1 LQELPLKLPGKMNCI
16 VIDRNP
22 ASNKQLTDFISQD
35 PLLKHKASCYTA
47 FEALEV
53 LQNQSI
59 DLVFIDT
66 QLTPISGI
74 NFIKSLVTRPLVILT
89 SSDGQFAAEAFDLDA
104 TDYLI
109 KPVSFER
116 FFKSVQKAREIFTL
130 KKLKTE
136 KVRLEETN
144 NEMPK
149 GYILVKSDYN
159 TLKINLEDILFV
171 EGMKDYIKI
180 YTAEN
185 KKPVI
190 TLNSLKKIQQA
201 LPPTH
206 FSRIHKS
213 FIISLDHI
221 TSINKAQVIIGENYI
236 PIGESYKS
244 YFLSLLEK
252 RTI

>member
-1 LQELPLKLPGKMNCI
+1 MNCI
-16 VIDRNP
+16 VIDKNP
-22 ASNKQLTDFISQD
+22 VSNKLLTDFINQD
-35 PLLKHKASCYTA
+35 PLLKLKASCFTA
-47 FEALEV
+47 FDATEI
-53 LQNQSI
+53 LQNQAI
-59 DLVFIDT
+59 DLVFVDT
-66 QLTPISGI
+66 QLTPISGMS
-74 NFIKSLVTRPLVILT
+74 FIRSLVSRPLVILT
-89 SSDGQFAAEAFDLDA
+89 SPDGQLAAEAFDSDV

-116 FFKSVQKAREIFTL
+116 FFKSVQKAREIYNL
-130 KKLKTE
+130 KKLKSE
-136 KVRLEETN
+136 KVRSEESSSETA
-144 NEMPK
+144 K
-149 GYILVKSDYN
+149 GYILVKSDY
-159 TLKINLEDILFV
+159 TTIKINLVDILFV
-171 EGMKDYIKI
+171 EGLKDYIKI
-180 YTAEN
+180 FTTDN

-190 TLNSLKKIQQA
+190 TLNSLKKIAQV

-213 FIISLDHI
+213 YIISLDHI